1 MRREGVE
8 HHVHAG
14 GIERRAHLLGGEHAG
29 NRRIAAAEALAG
41 HQHVRRHAPVV
52 EAEGRAGASEASH
65 HVVRQQQHVVAVA
78 ELARALPVAVGRHQ
92 RAPACADDGFRQ
104 QRSDGIRADAQN
116 LRFQRIEAVAHD
128 VRIAPWLAQGI
139 GRRHPGISRKRLF
152 EAALAGFVAARGS
165 RRQRRAVVG
174 RRTGDDRRLA
184 RLAARGVVLNGNL
197 HGGFDAFGAA
207 AREVVAGQVR
217 RQPVPGEAFEQPFAL
232 RREPRRH
239 DVGTRQ
245 RGLVDGIRH
254 FLAPVADVDHHG
266 AAGGIEY
273 PRAVGVVEMGALPLD
288 HGVQGARGRGEGP
301 VDGHGD
307 IDAARCQ
314 QV

>member
-29 NRRIAAAEALAG
+29 DGRIAAAEALAG
-41 HQHVRRHAPVV
+41 HQHVRWHAPVV
-52 EAEGRAGASEASH
+52 EAEGRAGAPEASH

-78 ELARALPVAVGRHQ
+78 ELAHALPIAVGRHDGAAA
-92 RAPACADDGFRQ
+92 RADDGFRQ
-104 QRSDGIRADAQN
+104 QRGDGIRADAQN
-116 LRFQRIEAVAHD
+116 LRLQRIEAVAD
-128 VRIAPWLAQGI
+128 DLRIAPRLPQRI
-139 GRRHPGISRKRLF
+139 GRRRLGIGGKRPF

-165 RRQRRAVVG
+165 CRQRRAVVG
-174 RRTGDDRRLA
+174 RRTGDDRLLA
-184 RLAARGVVLNGNL
+184 RLAARGVVLNGDFHRRL
-197 HGGFDAFGAA
+197 HALGAA
-207 AREVVAGQVR
+207 AGEVMAGQMR

-239 DVGTRQ
+239 DVGARQ

-266 AAGGIEY
+266 AAGGIEN